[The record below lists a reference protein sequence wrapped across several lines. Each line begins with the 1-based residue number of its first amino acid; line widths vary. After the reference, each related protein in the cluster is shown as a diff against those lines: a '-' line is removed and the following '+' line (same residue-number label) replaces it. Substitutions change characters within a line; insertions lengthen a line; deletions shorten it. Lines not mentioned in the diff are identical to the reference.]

1 MAKLAINEGKSVEF
15 NLSKN
20 WLNNVDEVAVMKPVL
35 SNPAMHWPLLTG
47 LPFVTLVP
55 KYFTSVNA
63 FKVGSHEPIS
73 KGLNSKRVAFK
84 FITVV
89 PGYLPSATVIGKGI
103 SPFLKTSASLKVD
116 HVYPTPPRCKLGQ
129 KLYAR
134 ARPQTSAKEMLKP
147 ASFLS

>member
-1 MAKLAINEGKSVEF
+1 MAKLAIDEGKSVEF

-73 KGLNSKRVAFK
+73 KGLNSK
-84 FITVV
+84 
-89 PGYLPSATVIGKGI
+89 SGI
-103 SPFLKTSASLKVD
+103 Q
-116 HVYPTPPRCKLGQ
+116 VYHGGTWVSTICN
-129 KLYAR
+129 
-134 ARPQTSAKEMLKP
+134 SNW
-147 ASFLS
+147 